1 VAIASRMILEGE
13 ITLTGVHR
21 PILPELY
28 EPILKEL
35 EDNNIQF
42 KEQKITL

>member
-1 VAIASRMILEGE
+1 VQM
-13 ITLTGVHR
+13 

-35 EDNNIQF
+35 EEYGVKF
-42 KEQKITL
+42 VES